1 MRERVSKRKATP
13 VQMELKSGSTSRSRS
28 RSTNNTVCM
37 CIKKLYRWCGTTQ
50 WLNRISKQNLN
61 EHEHNKDNLQ
71 SKNNEKCEH
80 LRFCEKRR
88 NTMALRVLA
97 AQHSSEEKLLTLAV
111 SSRFSQENEVLELQ
125 FSCLRE
131 NYTLTPSLF
140 LSSWF
145 IPVFV
150 FLFIM
155 HVFVCVWSCMCFFS
169 HSLTHTHTS

>member
-88 NTMALRVLA
+88 NTMASRVLA
-97 AQHSSEEKLLTLAV
+97 AQHSTAAKKSCWHWQFLLDFLKKMK
-111 SSRFSQENEVLELQ
+111 
-125 FSCLRE
+125 
-131 NYTLTPSLF
+131 Y
-140 LSSWF
+140 LSSNF
-145 IPVFV
+145 LVCARITHSHPVSFSRLGS
-150 FLFIM
+150 FL
-155 HVFVCVWSCMCFFS
+155 CLCFY
-169 HSLTHTHTS
+169 L